1 MFFICL
7 NQFPSSRDDKQP
19 GITVFNNSDKG
30 CRISIN
36 VMYEIRKVAALS
48 SRGTRELIF
57 PIQEKLLII
66 LSVANAQ

>member
-1 MFFICL
+1 MILF
-7 NQFPSSRDDKQP
+7 RDNEQP
-19 GITVFNNSDKG
+19 GTTGFYQSDES

-36 VMYEIRKVAALS
+36 VMYEIRKVATLS